1 MQSYEWHGG
10 GSIHTPSGVRG
21 PEDRSPFVA
30 SLDWIAQHRQWLQSG
45 LITLAVEDEKPQK
58 RRGKK

>member
-21 PEDRSPFVA
+21 PDNRTPFVA

-45 LITLAVEDEKPQK
+45 LITLAKTEK
-58 RRGKK
+58 RRSKK

>member
-10 GSIHTPSGVRG
+10 GSIHTPDGVRG

-30 SLDWIAQHRQWLQSG
+30 SLDWIAQHRQWVQSG
-45 LITLAVEDEKPQK
+45 LITPVKTEK
-58 RRGKK
+58 RRSKK